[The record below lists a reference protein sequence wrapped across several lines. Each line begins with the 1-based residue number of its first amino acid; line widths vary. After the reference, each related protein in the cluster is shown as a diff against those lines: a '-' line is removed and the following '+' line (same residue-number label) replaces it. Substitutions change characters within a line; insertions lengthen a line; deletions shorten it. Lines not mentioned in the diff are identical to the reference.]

1 VTVATP
7 TETDPRAILRHRFGT
22 MGVTVELL
30 LESDMQDEG
39 RRALEAVEREFRR
52 LDAIF
57 SRFDA
62 GSELSRLN
70 RLGTLR
76 CGPELAEVV
85 DVALRAREATSGR
98 FDPTVHDALVE
109 AGYDR
114 TFRDLRDDVCDPIRL
129 PRPCG
134 GDVRVDPASRIVRL
148 GPDTRIDLGGIVKG
162 YAAERA
168 CDLLEELGPCL
179 ANAAGD
185 IALRGVPAA
194 GPWTVQVDTPD
205 APLVLA
211 LSRGGLATSGRDY
224 RRWRRNGQE
233 LHHLIDPS
241 TGAPSTSD
249 LLTVTVIASDAVEA
263 EVHAKALF
271 LAGESAA
278 VTEAERLGLPCLL
291 VTGDARVVRAG
302 GLA

>member
-1 VTVATP
+1 MVVPAP
-7 TETDPRAILRHRFGT
+7 SARSDDFQRHRFGT

-30 LESDMQDEG
+30 LETDDDARS
-39 RRALEAVEREFRR
+39 AFEAVEREFRR
-52 LDAIF
+52 LDSVF

-62 GSELSRLN
+62 SSELSRLN

-76 CGPELAEVV
+76 CSPELLEVV
-85 DVALRAREATSGR
+85 GLALWAREATAGR

-114 TFRDLRDDVCDPIRL
+114 TFLDLLDDVGGPDRFPHA
-129 PRPCG
+129 CG
-134 GDVRVDPASRIVRL
+134 GEVRADEETGVVALDP
-148 GPDTRIDLGGIVKG
+148 GTRIDLGGIVKG

-168 CDLLEELGPCL
+168 CDLLARLGPCL

-185 IALRGVPAA
+185 IGVRGVPAS
-194 GPWTVQVDTPD
+194 GPWTVQVETPE
-205 APLVLA
+205 APVVLA
-211 LSRGGLATSGRDY
+211 LRHGGLATSGRDY
-224 RRWRRNGQE
+224 RRWLQNGE
-233 LHHLIDPS
+233 ERHHLIDPF

-249 LLTVTVIASDAVEA
+249 LMTVTVVGADAVEA

-271 LAGESAA
+271 LVGEAA
-278 VTEAERLGLPCLL
+278 ARAEADRRALPSVL
-291 VTGDARVVRAG
+291 VTSDSRVVMAG

>member
-1 VTVATP
+1 MTVAAAP
-7 TETDPRAILRHRFGT
+7 EARAGACRRQRFAT

-30 LESDMQDEG
+30 LESDRHAGHAFD
-39 RRALEAVEREFRR
+39 AAEREFRR
-52 LDAIF
+52 LDSVF

-62 GSELSRLN
+62 SSELSRLN

-76 CGPELAEVV
+76 CSPDLVEVITL
-85 DVALRAREATSGR
+85 ALRAREATAGR

-114 TFRDLRDDVCDPIRL
+114 SFLDLRDDGGGPDHLV
-129 PRPCG
+129 RPCG
-134 GDVRVDPASRIVRL
+134 GEIRVDEASGVVSL
-148 GPDTRIDLGGIVKG
+148 GPGARIDLGGIVKG

-168 CDLLEELGPCL
+168 CDLLAALGPCL

-185 IALRGVPAA
+185 IAVRGEPVA
-194 GPWTVQVDTPD
+194 GAWTIQVDTPEG
-205 APLVLA
+205 PVVLG
-211 LSRGGLATSGRDY
+211 LRHGGLATSGRDY
-224 RRWRRNGQE
+224 RRWQRNGE
-233 LHHLIDPS
+233 ERHHLIDPF
-241 TGAPSTSD
+241 TGAPSASD
-249 LLTVTVIASDAVEA
+249 LLTVTVVGVDAIEA

-278 VTEAERLGLPCLL
+278 TAEADRIGLPCLL
-291 VTGDARVVRAG
+291 VTSDSRVVAAG